1 MSDTTDAAAPE
12 TLEGPELAESFESL
26 FFEGAKLGP
35 YLIRFTTLIVLSSAI
50 AAFGLIA
57 DSAAVVIGA
66 MLVAP
71 LMTPIL
77 ATAAAMT
84 MNESR
89 RLVHSIAILFFGTVL
104 AVVVGWAVS
113 ALASSGFADAS
124 SLPNQV
130 LARTSPNLLDLG
142 IAVAAGAA
150 GGYVLSQ
157 PKASSALPGV
167 GIAVALIPPLATVGI
182 SYQLGAVD
190 EARGAVLL
198 YLTNL
203 AAIIF
208 SASVVFII
216 SPALPLDEVGRSW
229 KRIGLSMLLV
239 VIVVVGVA
247 VPLTLHTISAIE
259 DRNFNENVKA
269 AITDWDQTVS
279 VSSLDADVVDGVGE
293 VSLLVVGANP
303 PAPAWQLAELIR
315 ARHGGPVELEMAYE
329 VESVVRVSAR

>member
-1 MSDTTDAAAPE
+1 MTETTVE
-12 TLEGPELAESFESL
+12 TSTEGPELAESFESL
-26 FFEGAKLGP
+26 FFEGARLGP
-35 YLIRFTTLIVLSSAI
+35 YVVRFTTLIVLSSAI

-89 RLVHSIAILFFGTVL
+89 RLLHSMAILFYGTVL
-104 AVVVGWAVS
+104 AVFVGWAVS
-113 ALASSGFADAS
+113 AIASSGFADES
-124 SLPNQV
+124 SLPSQV

-190 EARGAVLL
+190 EARGAALL

-208 SASVVFII
+208 SASIVFII
-216 SPALPLDEVGRSW
+216 SPALPLDAVGRSW
-229 KRIGLSMLLV
+229 KKIGLSMLLV
-239 VIVVVGVA
+239 VIIVVGVA
-247 VPLTLHTISAIE
+247 VPLTFHTISAIE
-259 DRNFNENVKA
+259 DRNFNENVSA
-269 AITDWDQTVS
+269 AISDWDGTVT
-279 VSSLDADVVDGVGE
+279 VARLEADVVDGVGK
-293 VSLLVVGANP
+293 VTLFVVGANE

-315 ARHGGPVELEMAYE
+315 DRHGGPVELELSWE
-329 VESVVRVSAR
+329 VESVVQVSAR